1 MLIAIVDYYPLFL
14 KGSFDG
20 LRENGNDRYLAL
32 YNLGKNQNITF
43 EKYDKKNHKKYKLII
58 FKNEP
63 RIQNIIPIILR
74 NIFKKKI
81 NIFYLADETPISR
94 KRLSLLIPFLYKKI
108 IINSFTSNKSMIKR
122 NYYFYTQPHI
132 PRKELIVANKNFILK
147 SNRNNLLCFVGTN
160 LLSISNKGSYKFRNR
175 ILYELSKFK
184 KFSLYGRR
192 WDEAIIP
199 LDFPFMAIVN
209 RLPLVKKLILN
220 FYSSRYPKIKNKGP
234 INSKI
239 SILNEYNFT
248 LAIEPFLGEPKMLLE
263 KIFDPMLSGSIPVY
277 YGHEELDIPNDIYIR
292 INENVIPSELIHF
305 LDSFDDDKL
314 NEYRKKIYDF
324 LVSKEADRYRN
335 EHWANQILNI
345 IKDKI

>member
-1 MLIAIVDYYPLFL
+1 MLICIIDYYPLFFE
-14 KGSFDG
+14 GSFDG

-32 YNLGKNQNITF
+32 YNLGKNQNIIF

-63 RIQNIIPIILR
+63 NILNIIPIILR
-74 NIFKKKI
+74 NIFNKKI

-108 IINSFTSNKSMIKR
+108 IINSFIGKKSMIKE
-122 NYYFYTQPHI
+122 NYYFCTQPHI
-132 PRKELIVANKNFILK
+132 PRKEEIVTKKKFILK
-147 SNRNNLLCFVGTN
+147 SNRNNLICFVGTN

-192 WDEAIIP
+192 WDHAVIP
-199 LDFPFMAIVN
+199 IDFPFMAIVN
-209 RLPLVKKLILN
+209 RLPLIKKLILN
-220 FYSSRYPKIKNKGP
+220 VYAIRYPKIKNKGP

-239 SILNEYNFT
+239 SKLNEYNFT
-248 LAIEPFLGEPKMLLE
+248 LAIEPFLGEPKMLFE

-277 YGHEELDIPNDIYIR
+277 YGHDELDIPKDIYIR
-292 INENVIPSELIHF
+292 INENVIPKELMHF
-305 LDSFDDDKL
+305 LESFDEDKL
-314 NEYRKKIYDF
+314 NEYRNKIYDF

-335 EHWANQILNI
+335 EYWANKILDI